1 MGLPAPLLD
10 AGYSRLVRPAL
21 FASFDGDPE
30 AVHEWMIRTLAGI
43 GSTAPARAAARLF
56 AGSRGRATTV
66 AGIRFGSRVGL
77 AAGLDKDAT
86 AVVAWAG
93 LGFGFAELG
102 TVTGRAQPGNDRPRM
117 FRLRESKAL
126 INRMGFN
133 NPGAA
138 AVAATLAARNV
149 YRGNGAAGIPIGI
162 SIGKTKLVELEDATE
177 DYLTSLR
184 LLAPHADYL
193 AVNVSSPNTPGLRS
207 LQDAG
212 ALAEL
217 LTALVAEAAALTP
230 SSPRASLDVEG
241 HRLGAGSGR
250 EGWPSV
256 SEPVPVFVKVAPDL
270 TWAQLDEV
278 LDVCQ
283 SSGAAGLI
291 ATNTTLARDGLAA
304 SDAARAA
311 ETGGLSGAP
320 LTVRAREVVAHL
332 AARTSLPVIG
342 SGGIM
347 TPADAMAM
355 LDAGAQLVQLYP
367 GFVYGGPA
375 LAAGINASDTERL
388 GS

>member
-1 MGLPAPLLD
+1 MGLPAGLLD
-10 AGYSRLVRPAL
+10 AGYTRLVRPVL
-21 FASFDGDPE
+21 FRSFGGDPE
-30 AVHEWMIRTLAGI
+30 AVHEWMIHTLAGV
-43 GSTAPARAAARLF
+43 GSTAPARGAARLF
-56 AGSRGRATTV
+56 AGSRGSAATV
-66 AGIRFGSRVGL
+66 AGVRFPSRVGL

-86 AVVAWAG
+86 AVLAWAG

-102 TVTGRAQPGNDRPRM
+102 TVTGRGQPGNDRPRA
-117 FRLRESKAL
+117 FRLRASRAL

-138 AVAATLAARNV
+138 AVAATLAARNI

-162 SIGKTKLVELEDATE
+162 SIGKTKVVEIEDAVE

-184 LLAPHADYL
+184 LLAPHADYF

-217 LTALVAEAAALTP
+217 LATLVAEAAALGIP
-230 SSPRASLDVEG
+230 SPPRASPRAEG
-241 HRLGAGSGR
+241 RPPGAGSGR
-250 EGWPSV
+250 EGWPSATG
-256 SEPVPVFVKVAPDL
+256 PVPVFVKVAPDL

-278 LDVCQ
+278 LAVCE
-283 SSGAAGLI
+283 SRGAAGLI

-304 SDAARAA
+304 ADAARAA
-311 ETGGLSGAP
+311 EAGGLSGAP

-332 AARTSLPVIG
+332 AERTRLPVIG

-347 TPADAMAM
+347 TAADAMAM
-355 LDAGAQLVQLYP
+355 FDAGAELVQLY
-367 GFVYGGPA
+367 
-375 LAAGINASDTERL
+375 T
-388 GS
+388 

>member
-230 SSPRASLDVEG
+230 SSPRASLDAEG
-241 HRLGAGSGR
+241 LHPGGGSGR
-250 EGWPSV
+250 EGWPS
-256 SEPVPVFVKVAPDL
+256 STEPLPVFVKVAPDL
-270 TWAQLDEV
+270 TDGQLDEV
-278 LDVCQ
+278 LATCE
-283 SSGAAGLI
+283 SGGAAGLI

-311 ETGGLSGAP
+311 EAGGLSGAP
-320 LTVRAREVVAHL
+320 LTMRARQVVARL
-332 AARTSLPVIG
+332 ASRTTLPVMA

-355 LDAGAQLVQLYP
+355 FDAGAELVQLYT
-367 GFVYGGPA
+367 GFIYGGPG
-375 LAAGINASDTERL
+375 LAAAINTRDTEGL